1 MAARGPV
8 PRMGNGHNNNHWQSG
23 ITPCAECA
31 ELAGMKPIASAIM
44 GSDHK
49 CPSTEGLG

>member
-8 PRMGNGHNNNHWQSG
+8 PRMGVKFNNNHWQSG
-23 ITPCAECA
+23 IMPCAESA
-31 ELAGMKPIASAIM
+31 ELAGMNPIASAIM

-49 CPSTEGLG
+49 CPSTEGLR